1 MQLLTYSRTTEQ
13 KLKDSYKTLKD
24 INNKIDYQK
33 NETNQKIKKITVKD
47 FEANKKTVDDDKNI
61 LYNVYTGVFILV
73 LDIKAKI

>member
-33 NETNQKIKKITVKD
+33 RKQTKKL
-47 FEANKKTVDDDKNI
+47 KK
-61 LYNVYTGVFILV
+61 
-73 LDIKAKI
+73 

>member
-33 NETNQKIKKITVKD
+33 NETNQKIK
-47 FEANKKTVDDDKNI
+47 NNSQR
-61 LYNVYTGVFILV
+61 LR
-73 LDIKAKI
+73 IK